1 MWFQYKSKTACL
13 SLAGGA
19 IVPAGGSIYE
29 SAIKD
34 SFGME
39 DLGMCRFIF
48 TVSSLVFLLTGC
60 AGSPV
65 QTSSL
70 SPQQLLYIDNFT
82 LCKAYTPR
90 EYYQPSAAVVYEVRR
105 RGLNCAEIY
114 QWNGTPGLDAA
125 AEALRGVTGT
135 SAAVSPE
142 PTRPVAFKKAEY
154 QSGFNKIC
162 IYSRLGSDEAYTF
175 KATDICP
182 ASIP

>member
-1 MWFQYKSKTACL
+1 MRVRSTITFDSLREVFMYRLLFAIS
-13 SLAGGA
+13 SLA
-19 IVPAGGSIYE
+19 
-29 SAIKD
+29 
-34 SFGME
+34 F
-39 DLGMCRFIF
+39 
-48 TVSSLVFLLTGC
+48 FLAGC

-70 SPQQLLYIDNFT
+70 SPQQLLYVDSFT

-90 EYYQPSAAVVYEVRR
+90 EYYQPSAAVVYEVQR

-114 QWNGTPGLDAA
+114 QWNGTPALDAA
-125 AEALRGVTGT
+125 AEALRGVTST
-135 SAAVSPE
+135 SAAVSSAPS
-142 PTRPVAFKKAEY
+142 RPVAYKKTEY

-175 KATDICP
+175 KSTDICP